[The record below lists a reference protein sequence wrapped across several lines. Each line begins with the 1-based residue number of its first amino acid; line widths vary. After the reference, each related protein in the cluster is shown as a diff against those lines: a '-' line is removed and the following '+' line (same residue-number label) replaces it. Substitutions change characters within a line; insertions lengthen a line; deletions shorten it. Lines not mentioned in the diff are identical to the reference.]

1 MPTNVALI
9 LIDDRPGP
17 SNGGSIRLRFLQ
29 SGVREEV
36 RGPTVSRPARECV
49 Y

>member
-17 SNGGSIRLRFLQ
+17 SNRGSIRLRFLQ
-29 SGVREEV
+29 SAVREEGS
-36 RGPTVSRPARECV
+36 RAGGSRPARECV